1 MRPDGSIERELH
13 DQGFSLVAG
22 VDEVGRGALAGPLV
36 AGAVILPDDFDLPGL
51 KDSKLLTPKQ
61 RDVLA
66 VKIREQAIALSLVRV
81 TPAIIDRRGLH
92 KSNVRALRAAV
103 SRLDPRPHYAL
114 SDGFSVPRMPVPT
127 LSIRKGDRVAA
138 SVAAASIVAKV
149 VRDRAMKRLHRR
161 YPAFG
166 FARNKGYGTAEHWSA
181 LRDHGP
187 SPVHRMSF
195 KGVGAHGTVE
205 TELLEAEFDELAAL
219 GQEVLVSAGA
229 P

>member
-13 DQGFSLVAG
+13 DQGFALVAG

-36 AGAVILPDDFDLPGL
+36 TAAVILPEEWDLPGL

-61 RDVLA
+61 RDVLS
-66 VKIREQAIALSLVRV
+66 VKIREQALALTLVRV

-103 SRLDPRPHYAL
+103 ARLDPRPHYAL
-114 SDGFSVPRMPVPT
+114 SDGFAVPRMPVPT

-149 VRDRAMKRLHRR
+149 FRDRSMKRLHRR
-161 YPAFG
+161 YPMYG

-181 LRDHGP
+181 LRVHGA
-187 SPVHRMSF
+187 SDVHRLSF
-195 KGVGAHGTVE
+195 KGVGAHGTE
-205 TELLEAEFDELAAL
+205 EAELLEAERDELAEL
-219 GQEVLVSAGA
+219 GQELVPAGA
-229 P
+229 Q

>member
-1 MRPDGSIERELH
+1 MRPDGAIERELQ
-13 DQGFSLVAG
+13 DQGFQLVAG

-36 AGAVILPDDFDLPGL
+36 AAAVILPNDWDLPGL

-61 RDVLA
+61 RDVLS
-66 VKIREQAIALSLVRV
+66 VKIREQAIALALVRV

-92 KSNVRALRAAV
+92 KSNVRALRVAV
-103 SRLDPRPHYAL
+103 SRLEPRPHYAL

-161 YPAFG
+161 YPSFG
-166 FARNKGYGTAEHWSA
+166 FASNKGYGTSEHWNA
-181 LRDHGP
+181 LRAHGP
-187 SPVHRMSF
+187 TPVHRMSF
-195 KGVGAHGTVE
+195 KGVGAFGTVE
-205 TELLEAEFDELAAL
+205 ADLLENELEELAEL
-219 GQEVLVSAGA
+219 GQELVPAGA
-229 P
+229 R

>member
-66 VKIREQAIALSLVRV
+66 VKIREQAVALSLVRV

-92 KSNVRALRAAV
+92 KSNVRALRVAI
-103 SRLDPRPHYAL
+103 SRLDPAPQYAL
-114 SDGFSVPRMPVPT
+114 SDGFAIPRMRVPN

-181 LRDHGP
+181 LRVHGP

-205 TELLEAEFDELAAL
+205 TELLETELDELAAL
-219 GQEVLVSAGA
+219 GEEVLVSAGS

>member
-1 MRPDGSIERELH
+1 MRPDGAIERELH
-13 DQGFSLVAG
+13 DQGFALVAG

-51 KDSKLLTPKQ
+51 NDSKLLTPKQ

-66 VKIREQAIALSLVRV
+66 VKIRAQAVALTLVRV

-92 KSNVRALRAAV
+92 KSNIRALRAAIA
-103 SRLDPRPHYAL
+103 RLEPRPNYAL

-149 VRDRAMKRLHRR
+149 VRDRTMRRLHRR
-161 YPAFG
+161 FPEFG
-166 FARNKGYGTAEHWSA
+166 FASNKGYGTREHWTA
-181 LRDHGP
+181 LRAHGP
-187 SPVHRMSF
+187 TPVHRMSF
-195 KGVGAHGTVE
+195 KGVGAGGTIE
-205 TELLEAEFDELAAL
+205 AELLEAELDELTAL
-219 GQEVLVSAGA
+219 GQELVPSGS